1 MREQPFNAG
10 AIKNKGYCQTPQFSL
25 IFFTHAV
32 LTPSWHLFCSESR
45 GKWGKICDFADTIW
59 ISCKNEKSSET
70 HCLCGFRGFSLA
82 GAQRLELWTR
92 GFGDREKS
100 PKNRINTRFFWK
112 WHIFWHIETEENEA
126 LPCFACAFYCD
137 LRYTYEQG
145 NSICD
150 SEGAENNAILQR
162 GLYVRGRSAQ
172 PRDFSRV

>member
-1 MREQPFNAG
+1 MGTLVRAPCQNKKSRE
-10 AIKNKGYCQTPQFSL
+10 
-25 IFFTHAV
+25 
-32 LTPSWHLFCSESR
+32 PSSQDFWQGHKWLAQRRLCVFR
-45 GKWGKICDFADTIW
+45 GKTRSPLRIPIRKQKTTEWWSFV
-59 ISCKNEKSSET
+59 
-70 HCLCGFRGFSLA
+70 LA